1 MENQKPKRKKAES
14 KIVNIQAVQEP
25 LWFPID
31 WDTVNTLEDIK
42 VLIKNM
48 GLGCS
53 NQAPNYNE
61 LKKYLSDKPA
71 LKN

>member
-1 MENQKPKRKKAES
+1 MENQKPKRKKSES

-25 LWFPID
+25 LWFPVN
-31 WDTVNTLEDIK
+31 WDTINTLEDLK

-61 LKKYLSDKPA
+61 LKKYLLDKPA
-71 LKN
+71 IQN